1 MANRNPDGKF
11 ITIPLGM
18 QRYNLSRNNVVK
30 LAKKANSL
38 VKIGKMYRLDCSKT
52 DDYLYRNST

>member
-1 MANRNPDGKF
+1 MANRNTDGKF
-11 ITIPLGM
+11 ITIHLGM